1 MTKKGFNQELHKQIL
16 IKILIDIFKGFDEK
30 LGFKGE
36 TCAYLF
42 YDLPRISLDLDF
54 DILSPFAKEDID
66 VIRTMLTKHGIIK
79 NFREKRFTIFF
90 LLDYEKD
97 APNIKIELNKRVW
110 ENNIYKPI
118 WFLGVE
124 MKIVDESTLLT
135 NKIVA
140 LSDRKMSVARDIF
153 DVYYFLKLGF
163 RLNESLI
170 KERTGKNIK
179 DYLKFLVP
187 FIQKTYTPK
196 NILHG
201 LGEVLEEKQKEWVK
215 KELVQETIK
224 EIKKLAEGVR

>member
-66 VIRTMLTKHGIIK
+66 IMRTMLTKHGIIK
-79 NFREKRFTIFF
+79 DFREKRFTIFF

-215 KELVQETIK
+215 KELIQETIK
-224 EIKKLAEGVR
+224 EIKKLVDRI

>member
-30 LGFKGE
+30 LGFKGG

-66 VIRTMLTKHGIIK
+66 IMRTMLTKHGIIK
-79 NFREKRFTIFF
+79 DFREKRFTIFF
-90 LLDYEKD
+90 LLDYEKN
-97 APNIKIELNKRVW
+97 APNIKIELNKKVW

-118 WFLGVE
+118 WFLGVG

-153 DVYYFLKLGF
+153 DVYYFLKLGL

-196 NILHG
+196 NILQG
-201 LGEVLEEKQKEWVK
+201 LGEILEEKQKEWIK
-215 KELVQETIK
+215 KELIQETIK
-224 EIKKLAEGVR
+224 EIKKLVDRI